1 MRNNPLIWFLAVC
14 LLSGGLS
21 GLSAQDKK
29 TLEANKKKVEQE
41 IAQTSKLLEQTRKNK
56 RNSLAELELLNKNI
70 SMRTKL
76 IKGLNQEVTLTDQR
90 IGKLT
95 SDIARHTRDIENLK
109 KEYAAMLQSSYLH
122 RSQYDKWM
130 FILASSDFN
139 QALRRLQYIKQY
151 GDHQRLTVAQIEAK
165 QAALEEKRVE
175 LTAQRAEKKQL
186 LDKQEKEK
194 GKLQKEKT
202 TQNKLVNTLK
212 KKENQLAAQLKAK
225 QKKRN
230 ELNAQIQKII
240 QEEIRKSNE
249 AAQKESGGF
258 GAENDDFG
266 SRLCADAGGKSPFGR
281 LREQPGQIA
290 VAYRQ
295 GQHLQLVRHASASGG
310 QECDG
315 NQQRHRH
322 HYRGPV
328 AGPRRI
334 QRRGQQ
340 CGHDLRPQVRYDTAR
355 RLYHGLF
362 QPRSGVG
369 QEGRQGNDQTDDRP
383 CGDESGGRQNGI
395 AVPGLE
401 RRNEDGSGPVVGAV
415 GEIY

>member
-1 MRNNPLIWFLAVC
+1 MRNKPLIWCLTVC
-14 LLSGGLS
+14 LLAGGFSGLS
-21 GLSAQDKK
+21 GQDKK

-70 SMRTKL
+70 NMRTKL
-76 IKGLNQEVTLTDQR
+76 IKGLNQEVSLTDQR
-90 IGKLT
+90 INKLT

-139 QALRRLQYIKQY
+139 QAFRRLQYIKQY

-165 QAALEEKRVE
+165 QAALQEKREE

-202 TQNKLVNTLK
+202 AQNKLVSTLK
-212 KKENQLAAQLKAK
+212 KKESQLASQLKAK

-249 AAQKESGGF
+249 AARKKAEASGQTATTSSAAYALTPAEKALSADFESNKGKLPWPT
-258 GAENDDFG
+258 AKG
-266 SRLCADAGGKSPFGR
+266 SISSPFGTH
-281 LREQPGQIA
+281 P
-290 VAYRQ
+290 
-295 GQHLQLVRHASASGG
+295 H
-310 QECDG
+310 
-315 NQQRHRH
+315 
-322 HYRGPV
+322 PV
-328 AGPRRI
+328 
-334 QRRGQQ
+334 
-340 CGHDLRPQVRYDTAR
+340 VKSVT
-355 RLYHGLF
+355 
-362 QPRSGVG
+362 VT
-369 QEGRQGNDQTDDRP
+369 N
-383 CGDESGGRQNGI
+383 NGI
-395 AVPGLE
+395 DIITEARSAVRAVFNGEVSNVGTIYGLKFIMI
-401 RRNEDGSGPVVGAV
+401 RHGAYTTV
-415 GEIY
+415 YSNLDQVSVKKGDKVTTKQTIGRVATNQEEGKTELQFQVWKGVTKLDPALWLAR

>member
-1 MRNNPLIWFLAVC
+1 MRNKPLIWFLAVC

-76 IKGLNQEVTLTDQR
+76 IKGLNQEVALTDQR

-249 AAQKESGGF
+249 AAQKK
-258 GAENDDFG
+258 A
-266 SRLCADAGGKSPFGR
+266 A
-281 LREQPGQIA
+281 
-290 VAYRQ
+290 
-295 GQHLQLVRHASASGG
+295 ASG
-310 QECDG
+310 QKTTTSAAAYALTPAEKALSADFE
-315 NQQRHRH
+315 NN
-322 HYRGPV
+322 RGKLPWPTAKGSISSSFGTHPHPV
-328 AGPRRI
+328 
-334 QRRGQQ
+334 
-340 CGHDLRPQVRYDTAR
+340 VKSVT
-355 RLYHGLF
+355 
-362 QPRSGVG
+362 VT
-369 QEGRQGNDQTDDRP
+369 N
-383 CGDESGGRQNGI
+383 NGI
-395 AVPGLE
+395 DIITEAQSPVRAVFSGEVSNVGTIYGLKFVMI
-401 RRNEDGSGPVVGAV
+401 RHGAYTTV
-415 GEIY
+415 YSNLDQVSVKKGDKVTTKQTIGRVATNQEEGKTELQFQVWKGVTKMDPALWLAR